1 MCFGHQFC
9 LSPDSEDN
17 FSPNLGTQGK
27 SIYGRISDYQTIA
40 KPYGNCQEILTN
52 WSSAVVH
59 AQIIKVTQGCEYTVH
74 GAVGRETIVVVE
86 EGMGEVRFLGKQL
99 ALSPLCAIKL
109 GPTGTISFYAKT
121 QLHLFQASMCV
132 SESPSDQQD
141 NIEFCNADSQEWKL
155 YEYEA
160 LGQEIFTPRH
170 PGSIGL
176 LRFMFPQDAIP
187 VHLHPFSGRIIR
199 PISGEGYTYMHPD
212 RCPMNRDTFAAFDAN
227 VVHTNGPLKNNTYEL
242 WAFQL
247 PWIESKIDTQNIAGH
262 ENFVL
267 YVSNVPTPDRWKTKQ
282 QLLDIADSRRN
293 A

>member
-17 FSPNLGTQGK
+17 FSPDLGTQGK

-52 WSSAVVH
+52 WSSAAVH
-59 AQIIKVTQGCEYTVH
+59 AQVIKVTQGCEYTVH
-74 GAVGRETIVVVE
+74 GAVGRETIIVVE

-160 LGQEIFTPRH
+160 LGQEI
-170 PGSIGL
+170 
-176 LRFMFPQDAIP
+176 
-187 VHLHPFSGRIIR
+187 
-199 PISGEGYTYMHPD
+199 
-212 RCPMNRDTFAAFDAN
+212 
-227 VVHTNGPLKNNTYEL
+227 
-242 WAFQL
+242 L
-247 PWIESKIDTQNIAGH
+247 P
-262 ENFVL
+262 
-267 YVSNVPTPDRWKTKQ
+267 
-282 QLLDIADSRRN
+282 LDIRAQLVFFDLCSLKMQYRFIYTHFLAELSAQFLVRVIPICILT
-293 A
+293 AVR